1 MDWYIWILT
10 FMIGSFFA
18 NILLRWLYGKKHYF
32 YKEFQE
38 QGYEQGYRDGAS
50 NVKMYYSMKAELPP
64 MSWLQSNRGNLI
76 DTRAKFLTSLEDK
89 N

>member
-1 MDWYIWILT
+1 MDWYMWILT

-38 QGYEQGYRDGAS
+38 QGYEQGYRDGAA
-50 NVKMYYSMKAELPP
+50 NVKMYHSMKGELPP
-64 MSWLQSNRGNLI
+64 MEWLQANRGNLV
-76 DTRAKFLTSLEDK
+76 DTRAKFLVSLKDE